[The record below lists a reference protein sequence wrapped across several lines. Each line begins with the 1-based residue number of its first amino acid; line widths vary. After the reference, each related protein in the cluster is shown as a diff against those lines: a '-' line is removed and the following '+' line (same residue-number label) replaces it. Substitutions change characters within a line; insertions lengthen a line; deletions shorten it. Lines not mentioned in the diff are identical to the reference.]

1 MIKAYMKN
9 NCLRFKCMRF
19 LFLVVALQSLLGA
32 SAQDNYGMY
41 FPGGNGAN
49 SNVDISGLNLT
60 TLPFT
65 VEMWIKPEGTQVPY
79 AGLFYHR
86 GISNAGIYYAAD
98 WEGINMLRL
107 DYGGDKVVTP
117 AISTDEWHH
126 VAVVVTSGS
135 KTIYV
140 DGEPLASNSTANSP
154 YDFTGGELFLGFDKA
169 ISNRTF
175 KGIMDEVRIW
185 NSERTLQQLDENKYA
200 VLNGDEENLVAYYN
214 FDDQNAQHVTDG
226 SANGLNGS
234 INGPSYTE
242 SDLYVTM
249 QYKSSSASQQAGFV
263 NSGSADNVI
272 MSLEVETENLLNPLS
287 LSRLYLSA
295 GKTTTMSDIE
305 SVKIYY
311 TGSDSMFGTETLVA
325 ETGSSP
331 EAEFMVNTDFELS
344 GGKNYFWIT
353 YDISADAVKG
363 DVLDVTCDSLTI
375 TGTNEETYVTLNPNP
390 AEVLEVNPDIF
401 IHFEKQPIDVITT
414 NGFTTS
420 NSANFV
426 SFQQNAVMTYKGYQ
440 FVVYWNKAKQVCLA
454 RKALPDGEWEE
465 IVFTDYKSPHNL
477 GDNHYN
483 ISFGICEKDGTF
495 HLAFDHHND
504 ALKYRISRPGLA
516 NDGANANWSETS
528 FSVIRDYLVNG
539 QPLTSA
545 TFYGAVTYPRFVSE
559 PNGKL
564 LFECRTGISG
574 DGNSHLWEYNGSW
587 SYIGEYLHGRS
598 DGMPTGYTNKCGYIN
613 GLHYTPG
620 GTRLHVSMVWRET
633 PNASSNHDVSYAYS
647 DDDGRTWFNAEG
659 TQIATTGSDPL
670 NFTKAGFKVFDIGE
684 NRGLINQEAQAVDS
698 EGGIHILQS
707 YMLNSQPDNSSW
719 PASRQPAWLR
729 HIYQDESGEWQSD
742 EITSVVVDRSD
753 IAVDAN
759 DNLYVVTHD
768 YRVYYAAAADKWKTW
783 TEMDISEAGSATA
796 EVLIDRELL
805 LNDNIL
811 SFVFAH
817 SSLDGRLLIPYYNVG
832 TSTAF
837 DKHTYEPTLSM
848 HCYPNPTHAVFNLE
862 VKGSFTYQVL
872 DINARMIRSGDAVD
886 HEPIGSDLDKGLYFV
901 TIRQKGALNTVMVV
915 KQ

>member
-1 MIKAYMKN
+1 MKEK
-9 NCLRFKCMRF
+9 CLRNKGIRAF
-19 LFLVVALQSLLGA
+19 LMFVTLLWLTGA
-32 SAQDNYGMY
+32 SAQVNYGMY
-41 FPGGNGAN
+41 FPGGDGAN

-60 TLPFT
+60 SLPFT
-65 VEMWIKPEGTQVPY
+65 VEMWIKPEGTQVAY

-86 GISNAGIYYAAD
+86 GTSNAGIYYAAD
-98 WEGINMLRL
+98 WEGANMLRL
-107 DYGGDKVVTP
+107 DFGGDKVVTSV
-117 AISTDEWHH
+117 ISTDEWHH
-126 VAVVVTSGS
+126 VAVVVSSGS

-140 DGEPLASNSTANSP
+140 DGDALASNTKANSS
-154 YDFTGGELFLGFDKA
+154 YDFSGGELYLGFDKA

-175 KGIMDEVRIW
+175 KGMMDEVRIW
-185 NSERTLQQLDENKYA
+185 NSERTLQDLEDNKYV
-200 VLNGDEENLVAYYN
+200 VLNGDEEKLVAYYN
-214 FDDQNAQHVTDG
+214 FDDQNTDHVTDVTT
-226 SANGLNGS
+226 NGLNGT
-234 INGPSYTE
+234 INGASYAE

-249 QYKSSSASQQAGFV
+249 QYKSSAASQEAGFV
-263 NSGSADNVI
+263 NSGSSDNVI

-287 LSRLYLSA
+287 LSKLYLST
-295 GKTTTMSDIE
+295 GETTTVSSIE
-305 SVKIYY
+305 NVKIYY
-311 TGSDSMFGTETLVA
+311 TGSDAVFGTETLVT
-325 ETGSSP
+325 ETGSTPGS
-331 EAEFMVNTDFELS
+331 EFMVNTDFELE
-344 GGKNYFWIT
+344 GGKNYFWII
-353 YDISADAVKG
+353 YDISSEAVKG
-363 DVLDVTCDSLTI
+363 DVIDVTCDSLTI
-375 TGTNEETYVTLNPNP
+375 TGAGEAVYVPVNPNP
-390 AEVLEVNPDIF
+390 AAVLEVNPDIF
-401 IHFEKQPIDVITT
+401 IQYEKHPIDVITT

-426 SFQQNAVMTYKGYQ
+426 SFQQNAIMTYKGYQ
-440 FVVYWNKAKQVCLA
+440 FVTYWNKAKKVCLA
-454 RKALPDGEWEE
+454 RKALPDGDWEE
-465 IVFTDYKSPHNL
+465 IVFTDYISPHNL

-483 ISFGICEKDGTF
+483 ISFGICEKDGSF
-495 HLAFDHHND
+495 HIAFDHHND

-516 NDGANANWSETS
+516 NDGPSANWTETS
-528 FSVIRDYLVNG
+528 FGVIKDYLVNG
-539 QPLTSA
+539 QPLTAA
-545 TFYGAVTYPRFVSE
+545 TFYGAVTYPRFISE

-598 DGMPTGYTNKCGYIN
+598 DGMPAAYTNKCGYIN

-659 TQIATTGSDPL
+659 TKIATSGSDPL
-670 NFTKAGFKVFDIGE
+670 NFNKAGFKVYDIGE

-698 EGGIHILQS
+698 KGGIHILQS
-707 YMLNSQPDNSSW
+707 YMLDNQANNSSW

-742 EITSVVVDRSD
+742 EIASIDVDRSD

-768 YRVYYAAAADKWKTW
+768 YRVYFATAADKWKTW

-805 LNDNIL
+805 LADNIL

-817 SSLDGRLLIPYYNVG
+817 SSLDGRLMVPYYKLG

-837 DKHTYEPTLSM
+837 EKNKSESGLSM
-848 HCYPNPTHAVFNLE
+848 RCYPNPTQSCINLD
-862 VKGSFTYQVL
+862 VKGAFTYQVL
-872 DINARMIRSGDAVD
+872 DIYSRLMMSGEAYD
-886 HEPIGSDLDKGLYFV
+886 HQLIGLALDQGLYYV
-901 TIRQKGALNTVMVV
+901 TVSQKGASNTRLVI
-915 KQ
+915 KH